1 MDGKITD
8 AKNLVYVLAFI
19 FIALFAGLSVVNAF
33 PSTLMLTLA
42 LIFMVFGV
50 FVYGIDGKDS
60 D

>member
-19 FIALFAGLSVVNAF
+19 FIALFAGLSFVNAF
-33 PSTLMLTLA
+33 ASTLMLTLA